1 MPHISGKQLAD
12 WVHTIRPQLK
22 VLYMSGYSEDAAALH
37 AVLHSEVAFVQK
49 PLAPDAL
56 LAKVREVLDAKVA

>member
-1 MPHISGKQLAD
+1 
-12 WVHTIRPQLK
+12 
-22 VLYMSGYSEDAAALH
+22 MSGYSEDAAALH